1 MNILLPKR
9 KRRVVYT
16 SILLLIFMTTVIAWG
31 WKDRGVE
38 EGLDQI
44 DNSEITS
51 RLSRDIPAG
60 IPEVHFEDV
69 TQQAGIQFKHFDN
82 VRGKKIAEDM
92 GSGVAWID
100 YNSDG
105 WEDLFIVNYSAS
117 FGATD
122 EELQNSSV
130 TSKLYRNNGDE
141 TFTDVSKEAGLDLRV
156 RGMGTAWADYNN
168 DGWIDCLVTTF
179 GENHLFR
186 NNANG
191 TFTEVSDESKIGGI
205 EGFWAGAGWGDY
217 NRDGFVDVYIAG
229 YVDYFDI
236 PMDESMADLQEPPS
250 INPSVFEPT
259 RNLLYRNNGDG
270 TFTELAE
277 GAGVSNPN
285 GRSLQAAWADINND
299 MLPDLY
305 VTNDVSDNMLYRNMG
320 DGTFMNISYSA
331 KIADYRGS
339 MGLAVG
345 DWNGDEDLDFFISH
359 WIAQENALYDNLWGE
374 SGSEGMIF
382 FKDESDRLGLGQSS
396 LKYVGWA
403 TSFLDIEN
411 NGRPDLFVVNGHTNQ
426 VLGETIKL
434 EGMNDQLYLNMNNEE
449 GFFEISE
456 IAGGY
461 FKEKNVGRG
470 AAVADFNNDGL
481 LDLFI
486 LNHNGPAVLLKNQT
500 DTQNNWLQVRL
511 EGAESNRSAIG
522 AKLRLVSKNGVQ
534 IRQLGAQGSYLS
546 QNSLT
551 EHFGLYVDSKVDSLS
566 VLWPSARETVL
577 TGLDVNQKILIRE
590 GMDGNNPSKI
600 LQ

>member
-1 MNILLPKR
+1 MNIRLPKR

-16 SILLLIFMTTVIAWG
+16 SALLIIFLTTVIAWV
-31 WKDRGVE
+31 WKDRTDE
-38 EGLDQI
+38 KSSDRN

-51 RLSRDIPAG
+51 RLSRDIPAD
-60 IPEVHFEDV
+60 IPEVNFEDI
-69 TQQAGIQFKHFDN
+69 TERAGIQFKHFYN

-100 YNSDG
+100 YNNDG
-105 WEDLFIVNYSAS
+105 WDDLFIVNYSAPHE
-117 FGATD
+117 ATN
-122 EELQNSSV
+122 EELQNSST

-141 TFTDVSKEAGLDLRV
+141 TFTDVSEKTGLDLRV

-186 NNANG
+186 NNGNG
-191 TFTEVSDESKIGGI
+191 TFTEVSDESNIGGM
-205 EGFWAGAGWGDY
+205 EGFWAGASWGDY
-217 NRDGFVDVYIAG
+217 NRDGFVDLYIAG

-236 PMDESMADLQEPPS
+236 PVDESMADLQEPPS
-250 INPSVFEPT
+250 INPSVFEPV

-277 GAGVSNPN
+277 EAGVANPN
-285 GRSLQAAWADINND
+285 GRSLQAAWIDINND

-305 VTNDVSDNMLYRNMG
+305 VTNDVSDNMLYRNIG
-320 DGTFMNISYSA
+320 DGTFMNISYPA

-403 TSFLDIEN
+403 TSFIDIEN

-426 VLGETIKL
+426 VLNETLKL
-434 EGMNDQLYLNMNNEE
+434 EGMNDQLYLNLNNEE
-449 GFFEISE
+449 GFYEISE
-456 IAGGY
+456 IAGDY
-461 FKEKNVGRG
+461 FKEKYVGRG
-470 AAVADFNNDGL
+470 GAVADFNNDGL
-481 LDLFI
+481 PDLFI
-486 LNHNGPAVLLKNQT
+486 LNHNGPGILLKNQT
-500 DTQNNWLQVRL
+500 KVQNNWLQVQL
-511 EGAESNRSAIG
+511 EGSESNRSALG
-522 AKLRLVSKNGVQ
+522 AKIRLVSENSVQ
-534 IRQLGAQGSYLS
+534 IRQLGSQGSYLS

-551 EHFGLYVDSKVDSLS
+551 EHFGLHTDTIVDSLLI
-566 VLWPSARETVL
+566 LWPSGNETVL
-577 TGLDVNQKILIRE
+577 TGLDVNQKIIVRE
-590 GMDGNNPSKI
+590 GMESEQSKI

>member
-1 MNILLPKR
+1 MNFGLPKR
-9 KRRVVYT
+9 KRRVFYT
-16 SILLLIFMTTVIAWG
+16 STLLLIFLMTVIAWV
-31 WKDRGVE
+31 WKDRADDE
-38 EGLDQI
+38 SFNRD

-51 RLSRDIPAG
+51 RLSRDIPAD

-69 TQQAGIQFKHFDN
+69 TGQAGIEFKHFDN

-92 GSGVAWID
+92 GSGVAWVD
-100 YNSDG
+100 YNKDG
-105 WEDLFIVNYSAS
+105 WEDLFLVNYSAPV
-117 FGATD
+117 GAAY
-122 EELQNSSV
+122 EELQNSHV

-141 TFTDVSKEAGLDLRV
+141 TFTDVSQEAGLDLRV

-168 DGWIDCLVTTF
+168 DEWIDCLVTTF

-186 NNANG
+186 NNGNG
-191 TFTEVSDESKIGGI
+191 TFTEVSNESNIGGM
-205 EGFWAGAGWGDY
+205 EGFWAGASWGDY
-217 NRDGFVDVYIAG
+217 NRDGFVDLYITG

-236 PMDESMADLQEPPS
+236 PIDESMADLQEPPS
-250 INPSVFEPT
+250 INPSVFEPA

-277 GAGVSNPN
+277 EAGVANPD
-285 GRSLQAAWADINND
+285 GRSLQSAWIDINND

-320 DGTFMNISYSA
+320 DGTFMNISYPA

-345 DWNGDEDLDFFISH
+345 DWNGDEDLDFFITH

-403 TSFLDIEN
+403 TSFIDLEN
-411 NGRPDLFVVNGHTNQ
+411 NGRPDLFIVNGHTNQ
-426 VLGETIKL
+426 VLNETFKL
-434 EGMNDQLYLNMNNEE
+434 EGMNDQLYLNLNDEE
-449 GFFEISE
+449 GFYEISE
-456 IAGGY
+456 IAGDY
-461 FKEKNVGRG
+461 FKQKHVGRG
-470 AAVADFNNDGL
+470 GAVADYNNDGL
-481 LDLFI
+481 PDLFI
-486 LNHNGPAVLLKNQT
+486 LNHNGPAILLKNQT
-500 DTQNNWLQVRL
+500 NVQNNWLQVQL
-511 EGAESNRSAIG
+511 EGNESNRSALG
-522 AKLRLVSKNGVQ
+522 AKLRLVSENGVQ
-534 IRQLGAQGSYLS
+534 IRQLGSQGSYLS

-551 EHFGLYVDSKVDSLS
+551 EHFGLHTDTIVDLLS
-566 VLWPSARETVL
+566 IIWPTGRETVL
-577 TGLDVNQKILIRE
+577 TGIDVNQKILVRE
-590 GMDGNNPSKI
+590 GMDSKQSKI